1 MPTIALAAAFAG
13 AASAAFY
20 ASLLSGSLG
29 ALILAYLAQLPLF
42 VIGLWLGF
50 AGAAMAG
57 AAAAVALAAAG
68 GIVFALVYLVA
79 NAVPAV
85 AVSYLAQLNRP
96 GADGGTEWYPP
107 GQLIGW
113 LVGSAMA
120 AFLMTT
126 VIFAGESGGAE
137 GLIRNFVET
146 ALRTLVPAG
155 QAADGLGGVAA
166 LVARFFPGV
175 VADSWIIMVI
185 ANAVLAQG
193 LLARF
198 GRNLRPTPAMQDIE
212 LPSWVMGA
220 TAVAAIGSFMPGTA
234 GFVGGNLVLM
244 AVLAYALAG
253 LGVVHAL
260 VQRSPSRTIAL
271 VATYTF
277 LFIFGWPIVI
287 VALLGAAEPWLN
299 LRRRARGGT
308 GT

>member
-1 MPTIALAAAFAG
+1 MPTFALAAAFAG
-13 AASAAFY
+13 TASAAFY

-42 VIGLWLGF
+42 VVGLWFGF
-50 AGAAMAG
+50 GTAAMAAV
-57 AAAAVALAAAG
+57 AAAIALAAAG
-68 GIVFALVYLVA
+68 GIVFALVYTVA
-79 NAVPAV
+79 NAAPAV
-85 AVSYLAQLNRP
+85 AMTYLAQLNRP
-96 GADGGTEWYPP
+96 AADGNTEWYPP
-107 GQLIGW
+107 GHLVGW
-113 LVGSAMA
+113 VVGSAMS
-120 AFLMTT
+120 AFLLMTLVFT
-126 VIFAGESGGAE
+126 GEAGGAE
-137 GLIRNFVET
+137 GIIRNFVET
-146 ALRTLVPAG
+146 ALRQLMPGDQNAATLSG
-155 QAADGLGGVAA
+155 AAAM
-166 LVARFFPGV
+166 VARFFPGV
-175 VADSWIIMVI
+175 VADSWVIMVI

-198 GRNLRPTPAMQDIE
+198 GRNRRPSPAMSDIE
-212 LPSWVMGA
+212 LPAWIMGA
-220 TAVAAIGSFMPGTA
+220 TAIAAVGSFLPGLA

-244 AVLAYALAG
+244 AVLAFALAG

-260 VQRSPSRTIAL
+260 VARSPSRTVAL

>member
-1 MPTIALAAAFAG
+1 MPTYALAAAVAG

-42 VIGLWLGF
+42 VIGLWFGF
-50 AGAAMAG
+50 AGAALAG
-57 AAAAVALAAAG
+57 TAAAVALAAAG
-68 GIVFALVYLVA
+68 GVVFALVYALA
-79 NAVPAV
+79 NAAPAV

-96 GADGGTEWYPP
+96 GADGTTEWYPP
-107 GQLIGW
+107 GRIIAWLIG
-113 LVGSAMA
+113 VGMA
-120 AFLMTT
+120 ALLAMTF
-126 VIFAGESGGAE
+126 VFAGESGGAE
-137 GLIRNFVET
+137 GLIRASVEK
-146 ALRTLVPAG
+146 ALRQLLPEG
-155 QAADGLGGVAA
+155 QAADGLSGAA
-166 LVARFFPGV
+166 TLIARFFPGFL
-175 VADSWIIMVI
+175 ANWWIVMAL

-198 GRNLRPTPAMQDIE
+198 GRNLRPAPAMPDIE
-212 LPSWVMGA
+212 MPSWLMGA
-220 TAVAAIGSFMPGTA
+220 TAIAAIGSFMPGTA
-234 GFVGGNLVLM
+234 GFVAGNLVLM

-260 VQRSPSRTIAL
+260 VARSPSRTVAL

-277 LFIFGWPIVI
+277 LFIFGWPIVV
-287 VALLGAAEPWLN
+287 VAILGAAEPWLN